1 VICLAYA
8 TAGRARIL
16 AGASRGSAWL
26 PADDSVTP
34 WSSSPSPG
42 LLPAT
47 WPRPVLSQA
56 PPLNPIAAEPDGRRV
71 LSRGGAADHE

>member
-1 VICLAYA
+1 MICLAYA

-34 WSSSPSPG
+34 LVLVAISRPVCGNLAAPGPVPGPSP
-42 LLPAT
+42 
-47 WPRPVLSQA
+47 
-56 PPLNPIAAEPDGRRV
+56 EPDSYRT
-71 LSRGGAADHE
+71 